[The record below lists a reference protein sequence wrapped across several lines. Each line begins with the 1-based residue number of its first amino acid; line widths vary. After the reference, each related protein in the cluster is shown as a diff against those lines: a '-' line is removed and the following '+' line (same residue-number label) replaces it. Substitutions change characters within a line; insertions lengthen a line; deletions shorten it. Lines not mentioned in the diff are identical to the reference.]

1 MPEDEEEDTDTKLAV
16 LASLLEPA
24 TYPLE
29 ELLEALNESG
39 GDVSKAAEG
48 ILLPR
53 VKSAGKRK
61 AGTSL
66 ESWLGKKRAGEDI
79 IVKTPNIKPNGS
91 GDGTKDSKSVNLLD
105 HLKQPTPS
113 EKTKNVPRPAVHLSN
128 QSAIDSN
135 RLPLSIIQTP
145 LSPQFAS
152 ALYLAM
158 MEESEIWER
167 NKFYLAGKWVESPH
181 TVCHY
186 ARDPPSQS
194 TSENVEE
201 KEKEV
206 ELLEGK
212 EGKKATYM
220 WSGQE
225 IAASRVRPQS
235 PRWSSLTHS
244 SIRHYLDKRQK

>member
-1 MPEDEEEDTDTKLAV
+1 MPEEEEEDTDTKLAI
-16 LASLLEPA
+16 LSSLLEPA

-66 ESWLGKKRAGEDI
+66 ESWLGKKRAGDDTI
-79 IVKTPNIKPNGS
+79 VTSPTVKTNA
-91 GDGTKDSKSVNLLD
+91 TKEGKVVNLLD

-113 EKTKNVPRPAVHLSN
+113 EKTKNIPRPAVHLPN
-128 QSAIDSN
+128 QSAINSH
-135 RLPLSIIQTP
+135 RLPLSILQSP

-152 ALYLAM
+152 ALYLTM
-158 MEESEIWER
+158 MEESETWER

-201 KEKEV
+201 KEKDV
-206 ELLEGK
+206 DLLECK

-225 IAASRVRPQS
+225 IAASRVSCRLVCDDMTKS
-235 PRWSSLTHS
+235 
-244 SIRHYLDKRQK
+244 